1 MKGEKVI
8 DSKFI
13 DSSVWIACVTKKSYS
28 EIIDSEERL
37 FLSVLSIFEIKKKL
51 IKDNITRIEIEKNMK
66 FIKEKSIIMIPT
78 IEIAEKV
85 VEISY
90 EKDMPAIDSIIYST
104 ALLNKIKLLTLDND
118 FRGLENVEIL
128 ELK

>member
-1 MKGEKVI
+1 MI

-85 VEISY
+85 IEISY

>member
-85 VEISY
+85 IEISY